1 MRRSTI
7 RALAAVGT
15 LGALGVAAY
24 WRRNPSAC
32 PYRGGRFALDVPRPI
47 ITRSRLVRILAPASG
62 ERLLEVG
69 PGTGHYT
76 LPVASR
82 LRSGGRLDALDVQRA
97 MLRHARDRV
106 RGAAAG
112 EIAFTQGDARTLPYR
127 DDAFDGAYLV
137 VVLGEVPDQTAALSE
152 LRRVVRPGGR
162 LVVGELVPDPHM
174 VPFEGLRERAEAVG
188 FVFAD
193 RIGGRLGYFA
203 RFEVP
208 AETASRRGSGD

>member
-7 RALAAVGT
+7 QAFAAAGV
-15 LGALGVAAY
+15 LGAIGVAGY

-47 ITRSRLVRILAPASG
+47 VTRSRLVRILAPAPG

-69 PGTGHYT
+69 PGTGRYA
-76 LPVASR
+76 LPVAAR
-82 LRSGGRLDALDVQRA
+82 LQPGGRLDALDVQRA
-97 MLRHARDRV
+97 MLRHTRDRA
-106 RGAAAG
+106 RGTAAG
-112 EIAFTQGDARTLPYR
+112 EITFTQGDARTLPYR
-127 DDAFDGAYLV
+127 DGAFDGAYLV
-137 VVLGEVPDQTAALSE
+137 LVLGEVPDQTAALSE

-162 LVVGELVPDPHM
+162 LVVGELVPDPHV
-174 VPFEGLRERAEAVG
+174 VPFERLRERAEAAG

-193 RIGGRLGYFA
+193 RIGSRLGYLA

-208 AETASRRGSGD
+208 SEPDTRRGPRD